1 MFVIKYCQI
10 YAFDPKLNLDKIA
23 IFRSF
28 QQIAE
33 EIYDLKHFSESHVKY
48 FDLVTFKQLYD
59 ASTNVFKKE
68 KVSALSEMFSTELR
82 FTVDVLVK

>member
-1 MFVIKYCQI
+1 MFVIKHCQI

-33 EIYDLKHFSESHVKY
+33 EIYDLKHFSESDVKY
-48 FDLVTFKQLYD
+48 FDLVTFKQL
-59 ASTNVFKKE
+59 
-68 KVSALSEMFSTELR
+68 
-82 FTVDVLVK
+82 